1 MTYTHIMLGLL
12 EMGISQEH
20 EDFLHIV
27 YMPSITLTILNNT
40 NKKKLKTASKVSK
53 QAGINNVKIPQ
64 NLQN

>member
-1 MTYTHIMLGLL
+1 
-12 EMGISQEH
+12 MGISQEH

-40 NKKKLKTASKVSK
+40 NQKQKLKYASKVSK
-53 QAGINNVKIPQ
+53 QADINNVKIPQ

>member
-1 MTYTHIMLGLL
+1 MLGLL
-12 EMGISQEH
+12 DMGISQEH
-20 EDFLHIV
+20 KNFLHIV

-40 NKKKLKTASKVSK
+40 NQTQKLNTASKDSK

>member
-1 MTYTHIMLGLL
+1 
-12 EMGISQEH
+12 MGISQEH
-20 EDFLHIV
+20 ENVLHVV

-40 NKKKLKTASKVSK
+40 NQKQKLKTALKVSK